1 MPKDN
6 ENLSLPFI
14 GPAQPSEREGF
25 AFEEMVTCDDC
36 LRSNPPTRMA
46 CFYCGS
52 TLPVTESSVQLR
64 KPTLIQPDKLRP
76 GYNTIFIAKSQT
88 AFDVKKLHEAGR
100 FLKLTPESLQRLLA
114 APVPL
119 PLAHTASEEEANL
132 VTQRMS
138 DFGIDTCTVSDEE
151 LGNFERCVVRIR
163 SIQFDETSFS
173 LRSSSG
179 GHDKEVAYA
188 DLVLLVQGRLVIKT
202 TEVKERKSRT
212 AENELLDASEFFA
225 DQPVVDICSSTD
237 PETWRVAANNFDFSC
252 LLDQKTLVAG
262 ENISKLVKLIKA
274 KAPQIEIDDHYN
286 SLRQAL
292 ESVWGLESETKS
304 RGWRRGAPG
313 WLTLEAATTDSNET
327 QFTRYSR
334 LRYHT
339 VRKPIG

>member
-6 ENLSLPFI
+6 ENLSLPFV
-14 GPAQPSEREGF
+14 GPMQPSEREGF
-25 AFEEMVTCDDC
+25 AFEEMITCDDC

-46 CFYCGS
+46 CLYCGS
-52 TLPVTESSVQLR
+52 TLPVTESSVRQR

-76 GYNTIFIAKSQT
+76 GYNTIFIGKSQT
-88 AFDVKKLHEAGR
+88 AFDVKQLHEAGQ
-100 FLKLTPESLQRLLA
+100 FLKLTPESLQKLLA

-119 PLAHTASEEEANL
+119 PLAHTATEDEANL
-132 VTQRMS
+132 VTQRMR

-151 LGNFERCVVRIR
+151 LGNFESCIVRIR
-163 SIQFDETSFS
+163 SIQFDESSFT

-179 GHDKEVAYA
+179 GHDKKVVYT

-225 DQPVVDICSSTD
+225 DQPVVDICSSSES
-237 PETWRVAANNFDFSC
+237 ETWRVAANNFDFSC
-252 LLDQKTLVAG
+252 LLDQKTLVAS
-262 ENISKLVKLIKA
+262 ENLFKLVKLIKA
-274 KAPQIEIDDHYN
+274 KAPHIEIDDHYN
-286 SLRQAL
+286 SLRQPL
-292 ESVWGLESETKS
+292 ESVWGLESATKS
-304 RGWRRGAPG
+304 RGWRRGTPG
-313 WLTLEAATTDSNET
+313 RLTLEAATTDSNET

-339 VRKPIG
+339 VRKPIR